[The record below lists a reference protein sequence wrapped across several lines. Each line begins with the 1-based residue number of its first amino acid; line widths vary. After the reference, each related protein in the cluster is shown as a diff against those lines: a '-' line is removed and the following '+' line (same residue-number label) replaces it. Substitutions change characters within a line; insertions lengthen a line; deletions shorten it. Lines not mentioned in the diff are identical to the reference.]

1 MFDLDRIVHA
11 LRGRMHGRRGICFCP
26 AHENT
31 RTPALSIAIGENGR
45 LLLHCFAGCSFGE
58 VLDALRRQGHV
69 KGAGGLPP
77 LSQKEVISITAAKR
91 AEAEKK
97 VKQARKIWYEAQSI
111 TGTIAERYLR
121 GRHIT
126 CDLLPSLRF
135 HPDCWH
141 GPTARRHPAM
151 VALIEGGE
159 GFAIHRTFLQ
169 PDGNGKA
176 DVPAGTEKMMLGPA
190 RGGHVEIA
198 RANGPLMACE
208 GIETG
213 LALASGLL
221 SRPATVWAGCG
232 TAGLSSLCLPESS
245 GRLIIAAD
253 GDQAGEK
260 ASKALALRAREA
272 GWVVSLLPAP
282 DGKDW
287 ADVLAAKMEQLV

>member
-1 MFDLDRIVHA
+1 
-11 LRGRMHGRRGICFCP
+11 
-26 AHENT
+26 
-31 RTPALSIAIGENGR
+31 
-45 LLLHCFAGCSFGE
+45 
-58 VLDALRRQGHV
+58 
-69 KGAGGLPP
+69 
-77 LSQKEVISITAAKR
+77 
-91 AEAEKK
+91 
-97 VKQARKIWYEAQSI
+97 
-111 TGTIAERYLR
+111 
-121 GRHIT
+121 
-126 CDLLPSLRF
+126 
-135 HPDCWH
+135 
-141 GPTARRHPAM
+141 
-151 VALIEGGE
+151 
-159 GFAIHRTFLQ
+159 
-169 PDGNGKA
+169 
-176 DVPAGTEKMMLGPA
+176 MMLGPA

-232 TAGLSSLCLPESS
+232 TAGLSGLCLPENS

-287 ADVLAAKMEQLV
+287 NDVLKKRGTA